1 MAPLPTIPTSF
12 VPHTTTVT
20 ARRNSGPEFGGMF
33 GFVAY
38 TILAVVFAL
47 AIGIFFY
54 GRVLAADKVAK
65 DAELAKAEAAI
76 DPATVTGFVQLR
88 DRLNAGEK
96 LLNSHVAFSGFFAV
110 LESILPVTVR
120 FDSLH
125 ISIDPT
131 SGTAKIDG
139 TGLAKSFNALSV
151 ASNAFAA
158 DGRFKDAIFS
168 KMNIN
173 KDGSVSFGFSA
184 GLDPKLTVFSPSGTP
199 GSGRVATTTP

>member
-12 VPHTTTVT
+12 VPHATTTT
-20 ARRNSGPEFGGMF
+20 TRRNAGPEFGGMF

-38 TILAVVFAL
+38 SILAVVFAL
-47 AIGIFFY
+47 AIGVFFY
-54 GRVLAADKVAK
+54 GRVLAANKVAK

-88 DRLNAGEK
+88 DRLNAGQK
-96 LLNSHVAFSGFFAV
+96 LLDSHIALSGFFAV

-125 ISIDPT
+125 VTVDPT
-131 SGTAKIDG
+131 GTTKVDG

-151 ASNAFAA
+151 ASDAFAA
-158 DGRFKDAIFS
+158 DGRIKDAIFS

-184 GLDPKLTVFSPSGTP
+184 TLDPKLIAFSPTGTP
-199 GSGRVATTTP
+199 SATGAASTTTP